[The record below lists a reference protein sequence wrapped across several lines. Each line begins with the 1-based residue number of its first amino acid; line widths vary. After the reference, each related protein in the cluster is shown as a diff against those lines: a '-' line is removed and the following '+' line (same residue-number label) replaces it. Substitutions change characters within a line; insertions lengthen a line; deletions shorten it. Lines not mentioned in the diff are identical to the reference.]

1 MKIKIILLAIFTLVI
16 FSKSSFSDDSSLE
29 NKINK
34 NLRCLICQ
42 GQSIYDSQSDF
53 AESMKLVVKQKIK
66 AGMSEEDIYSF
77 FKIQYGEWILYDP
90 QFNSKNF
97 ALWLLPILIFME
109 ATVMTSSVQVMEIT
123 GSMVILG
130 ILKMAVRMMIGG
142 GTITE

>member
-1 MKIKIILLAIFTLVI
+1 MKIKIILLVIFLLLS
-16 FSKSSFSDDSSLE
+16 FSKSSFSNDLILE

-90 QFNSKNF
+90 QFNIKNF
-97 ALWLLPILIFME
+97 ALWLLPIVIFL
-109 ATVMTSSVQVMEIT
+109 A
-123 GSMVILG
+123 GG
-130 ILKMAVRMMIGG
+130 IIIIVKFGVLKKR
-142 GTITE
+142 

>member
-1 MKIKIILLAIFTLVI
+1 MKIKIILLVILVLI
-16 FSKSSFSDDSSLE
+16 SFSKRSFSNDLKLE

-53 AESMKLVVKQKIK
+53 AESMKLVVKQKIE

-90 QFNSKNF
+90 QFNIKNF
-97 ALWLLPILIFME
+97 ALWLLPILIFL
-109 ATVMTSSVQVMEIT
+109 A
-123 GSMVILG
+123 GG
-130 ILKMAVRMMIGG
+130 IIIIVKFGVLKKR
-142 GTITE
+142 

>member
-1 MKIKIILLAIFTLVI
+1 MKIKIILLVIFLLVS
-16 FSKSSFSDDSSLE
+16 FSKSSFSNDLILE

-90 QFNSKNF
+90 QFNTKNF
-97 ALWLLPILIFME
+97 ALWLLPILIFL
-109 ATVMTSSVQVMEIT
+109 A
-123 GSMVILG
+123 GG
-130 ILKMAVRMMIGG
+130 IIIIVKFGVLKKR
-142 GTITE
+142 

>member
-1 MKIKIILLAIFTLVI
+1 MKIKIILLAIFTLVL

-90 QFNSKNF
+90 QFNTKNF
-97 ALWLLPILIFME
+97 ALWLLPILIFL
-109 ATVMTSSVQVMEIT
+109 A
-123 GSMVILG
+123 GG
-130 ILKMAVRMMIGG
+130 IIIIVKFGVLKKR
-142 GTITE
+142 

>member
-1 MKIKIILLAIFTLVI
+1 MKIKIILLVILVLI
-16 FSKSSFSDDSSLE
+16 SFSKRSFSNDLKLE

-53 AESMKLVVKQKIK
+53 AESMKLVVKQKIE

-90 QFNSKNF
+90 QFNIKNF
-97 ALWLLPILIFME
+97 ALWLLPILVFL
-109 ATVMTSSVQVMEIT
+109 A
-123 GSMVILG
+123 GG
-130 ILKMAVRMMIGG
+130 IIIIVKFGVLKKR
-142 GTITE
+142 

>member
-1 MKIKIILLAIFTLVI
+1 MKTRIILYIIFLLLA
-16 FSKSSFSDDSSLE
+16 FSKSSFSNDQKLE

-66 AGMSEEDIYSF
+66 SGMSEEEIYSF

-90 QFNSKNF
+90 QFNTKNF
-97 ALWLLPILIFME
+97 ALWLLPILVFLVGGI
-109 ATVMTSSVQVMEIT
+109 
-123 GSMVILG
+123 VILKKFRVSKKR
-130 ILKMAVRMMIGG
+130 L
-142 GTITE
+142 

>member
-1 MKIKIILLAIFTLVI
+1 MKTKLILFVI
-16 FSKSSFSDDSSLE
+16 LSLFFFSKFSFSEDLKLE

-66 AGMSEEDIYSF
+66 SGMSEEEIYSF

-90 QFNSKNF
+90 QFNPKNF
-97 ALWLLPILIFME
+97 ALWLLPIIMFLAGGLI
-109 ATVMTSSVQVMEIT
+109 
-123 GSMVILG
+123 ILVKFG
-130 ILKMAVRMMIGG
+130 VLKKR
-142 GTITE
+142 